1 MHILM
6 VTNTFTP
13 HVGGVARSIES
24 FVSGY
29 RARGHR
35 VLVVAPEYPEQ
46 PPDETD
52 VIRVPAIQNFNDSD
66 FSLPMPPAGLLS
78 GRLEEFRPEIVHS
91 HHPFLLGSTAL
102 RVAAAWNIPVV
113 FTHHTRYDLY
123 THNLSSESRL
133 LKRFVVGLAVE
144 YCNLCDAVIAPSQSI
159 SEMLHEYGVKT
170 RIEVIPT
177 GVDFDRFAHHDGL
190 EFRARLGI
198 DEGVFLVGHVGR
210 LSQEK
215 NLGFLAEAVAAFL
228 ARQPRAHFLLV
239 GKGPL
244 EDEIRQLFVDH
255 HLADRLH
262 CTGVL
267 EGEELVNAY
276 AAMDVFAFA
285 SQSETQGMV
294 VTEAMA
300 AGVPVVAV
308 DASGVRDVVRDG
320 RNGRLLPV
328 EDVDDFCDALAWV
341 AALPPTRRKKLIESV
356 ERTAEGLSIGH
367 CAEQALA
374 LYSEVCA
381 QGHRERTID
390 DSPWSAALRWI
401 GEEWKI
407 LGAVASAVG
416 SALAETAEG
425 ERQS

>member
-1 MHILM
+1 MNILM

-24 FVSGY
+24 FVHEY

-35 VLVVAPEYPEQ
+35 VLVVAPEYPNL
-46 PPDETD
+46 PADETD
-52 VIRVPAIQNFNDSD
+52 VIRVPAIQNFNDTD
-66 FSLPMPPAGLLS
+66 FALPMPPAGLLA
-78 GRLEEFRPEIVHS
+78 GRLQEFRPEIVHS

-102 RVAAAWNIPVV
+102 RVAAAWNVPVV
-113 FTHHTRYDLY
+113 FTHHTRYDSY

-144 YCNLCDAVIAPSQSI
+144 YCNLCDAVIAPSESI
-159 SEMLHEYGVKT
+159 SQMLRQYGVET

-177 GVDFDRFAHHDGL
+177 GVDVDRFAGHDGL
-190 EFRARLGI
+190 QFRARLGI
-198 DEGVFLVGHVGR
+198 DDDVFLVGHVGR

-215 NLGFLAEAVAAFL
+215 NLGFLAEAVATFL
-228 ARQPRAHFLLV
+228 EREPRAHFLLV

-244 EDEIRQLFVDH
+244 EDEIQQVFVER

-262 CTGVL
+262 FTGIL
-267 EGEELVNAY
+267 EGDELVNAY

-320 RNGRLLPV
+320 RNGRLLPA
-328 EDVDDFCDALAWV
+328 EDVDDFCNALVWV
-341 AALPPTRRKKLIESV
+341 AALPPTRRKSLIESV
-356 ERTAEGLSIGH
+356 ARTAEALSIGH
-367 CAEQALA
+367 CAERALA
-374 LYSEVCA
+374 LYAQVCA
-381 QGHRERTID
+381 QGHLERSID

-407 LGAVASAVG
+407 LGAVASAAG
-416 SALAETAEG
+416 TALSDSGDAE
-425 ERQS
+425 